1 MNGFGTALRAE
12 FYVSLRSFSG
22 KLIVLAPS
30 ILVMIQYLITKLAET
45 GQQARDSLLGT
56 SGFSELSGNAY
67 GYYVDGMSTGITLL
81 GLLIVAYAAFSVSSD
96 RDTGVI
102 RHLLIRRISRSAL
115 LLAKLVHIHCLA
127 ALSLLLLI
135 FATYFGCGL
144 LWEYGAIVEDGF
156 ELISVDE
163 ITAEISLGIKL
174 ALTPLPA
181 AIAFGLLVSVC
192 TQSTTQAVTSALG
205 ITILLDVFKSMLG
218 DYAYYLY
225 ATFQPSLL
233 DQSYL
238 QDVSRIVRGYS
249 DVLIDDRVQQLNLW
263 VPLPEMIVFVVA
275 GLFIIQRR
283 KL

>member
-1 MNGFGTALRAE
+1 MNGFVTALQAE

-30 ILVMIQYLITKLAET
+30 VLVLIQYLITKLSEA
-45 GQQARDSLLGT
+45 GQQARDNLLG
-56 SGFSELSGNAY
+56 SSSFADINGNAY
-67 GYYVDGMSTGITLL
+67 GYYVDGLSTGITTL
-81 GLLIVAYAAFSVSSD
+81 GLLLVGYAAFSISSD

-115 LLAKLVHIHCLA
+115 LLAKLAHIHLMA
-127 ALSLLLLI
+127 IASFLLLLG
-135 FATYFGCGL
+135 FTYFGSGL

-156 ELISVDE
+156 ELISVEE
-163 ITAEISLGIKL
+163 ISTEISLGIKL
-174 ALTPLPA
+174 ALIPLPA

-205 ITILLDVFKSMLG
+205 ITILLDVFKAMLG

-238 QDVSRIVRGYS
+238 QDVSRIVRGFS

-263 VPLPEMIVFVVA
+263 VPVPEMLAFVLA
-275 GLFIIQRR
+275 GLYIIQRR

>member
-30 ILVMIQYLITKLAET
+30 ILVMIQYLITKLSET
-45 GQQARDSLLGT
+45 GQQARDSLLG
-56 SGFSELSGNAY
+56 SSSFSELSSNAY

-81 GLLIVAYAAFSVSSD
+81 GLLLVAYAAFSISSD

-115 LLAKLVHIHCLA
+115 LIAKLVHIHCLA
-127 ALSLLLLI
+127 ALSLLLLT
-135 FATYFGCGL
+135 FVTYFGCGL

-163 ITAEISLGIKL
+163 ITTEISLGIKL

-263 VPLPEMIVFVVA
+263 VPLPEMVVFLIV

>member
-1 MNGFGTALRAE
+1 
-12 FYVSLRSFSG
+12 
-22 KLIVLAPS
+22 
-30 ILVMIQYLITKLAET
+30 MIQYLITKLSET
-45 GQQARDSLLGT
+45 GQQARDSLLG
-56 SGFSELSGNAY
+56 SSSFSELSSNAY

-81 GLLIVAYAAFSVSSD
+81 GLLLVAYAAFSISSD

-115 LLAKLVHIHCLA
+115 LIAKLVHIHCLA
-127 ALSLLLLI
+127 ALSLLLLT
-135 FATYFGCGL
+135 FVTYFGCGL

-163 ITAEISLGIKL
+163 ITTEISLGIKL

-263 VPLPEMIVFVVA
+263 VPLPEMVVFLIV